1 VSVELHINGRCGEL
15 PPASSLFDG
24 ATALGVNVPTSCR
37 KQGKCKE
44 CLVEVTEGMTLL
56 SARTDAEKHLKG
68 NFRLSCCTRVE
79 AAAGTIRCHT
89 MRRGEM
95 KIERHA
101 LNLPASETPLPLDPA
116 VTRAGDRILLDGVE
130 IARSPAPIHGLA
142 MDLGTTTVVL
152 RLLNLE
158 TGEVIADASF
168 ENPQR
173 FGGSDVMARI
183 QYDTED
189 GTHLL
194 QRTLAGYLSHA
205 IEEMPVD
212 PQTIY
217 ELVVAG
223 NATMRDLFFRLDVH
237 SIGQSPYQSLTEHDL
252 AAGRRTTT
260 SLTESAKRLGLPLH
274 PKARVYGMPI
284 ISGHVG
290 ADAAACLLAINLADE
305 DRLVAV
311 MDIGTNTELIVGNR
325 NKIFAA
331 SCPAGPAFEG
341 GAISCGMPGLPGA
354 IEKVELGAD
363 GAARVQVIGNGPA
376 EGICGSGLVDLLSE
390 LLRTERINA
399 LGRFEHGED
408 RFVLKL
414 QHDTTKDGAPVS
426 DPACSSSNH
435 QRAGSETGAPI
446 YLTESDINE
455 LAQAKG
461 ANVAGLQVVFDQ
473 YGLRF
478 DDLDIFYLAG
488 GFGRHLNIA
497 SARRIGLIPDLA
509 DAKMVQIGN
518 AAIEGASIAL
528 LSRTKRAELEALV
541 RRVTHCRLETHPEF
555 FNYFVEGCQFQPVTA
570 PAPTDR

>member
-15 PPASSLFDG
+15 PQAGSLFDG
-24 ATALGVNVPTSCR
+24 ATALGVTVPTSCR

-44 CLVEVTEGMTLL
+44 CLVEVTEGMALL
-56 SARTDAEKHLKG
+56 SPRTDAEKHLKG
-68 NFRLSCCTRVE
+68 NFRLSCCTRVA
-79 AAAGTIRCHT
+79 AAAGTVRCHT

-101 LNLPASETPLPLDPA
+101 LNLPASKTPLPLDPA
-116 VTRAGDRILLDGVE
+116 VTRTGDRILLEGVE
-130 IARSPAPIHGLA
+130 IARSQAPIHGLA

-183 QYDTED
+183 
-189 GTHLL
+189 

-252 AAGRRTTT
+252 AAGRRATT

-290 ADAAACLLAINLADE
+290 ADAAACLLAINLAHE

-325 NKIFAA
+325 HKIFAA

-354 IEKVELGAD
+354 IEKVELAAD

-399 LGRFEHGED
+399 LGRFEHGD
-408 RFVLKL
+408 RFTFAV
-414 QHDTTKDGAPVS
+414 AS
-426 DPACSSSNH
+426 D
-435 QRAGSETGAPI
+435 QEI
-446 YLTESDINE
+446 YLSESDINE

-478 DDLDIFYLAG
+478 DDLDVFYLAG

-509 DAKMVQIGN
+509 DAKIVQIGN

-528 LSRTKRAELEALV
+528 LSRAKRAELEALV

-555 FNYFVEGCQFQPVTA
+555 FNYFVEGCQFQPVNA